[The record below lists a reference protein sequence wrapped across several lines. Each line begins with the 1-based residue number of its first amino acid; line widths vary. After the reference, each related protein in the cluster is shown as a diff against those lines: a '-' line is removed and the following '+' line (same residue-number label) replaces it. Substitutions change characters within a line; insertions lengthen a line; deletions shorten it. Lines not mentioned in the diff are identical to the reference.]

1 MIDKR
6 KIAEIVRTYL
16 PKAEDNTVEGITNSI
31 IQDAEAVIRS
41 MLRQAVAQER
51 ESLYRQNNKG

>member
-16 PKAEDNTVEGITNSI
+16 PKAEDDTVEGITNSI

-51 ESLYRQNNKG
+51 ESLYRQNNQG